1 MILRALYICKWSDVD
16 LVFIGGTLFQIET
29 TTTIHGATN
38 LGCGILYKH
47 RKVTWI
53 LMPSSFQLPKLSP
66 EGRRVKTFWFAQ
78 SDGFKM
84 QMSFTSRGQAHNQE
98 AFYGEPFSLRKSSF
112 TSFDTDC
119 KDLMHSFL
127 CHYCAHSC
135 TKSRPQLSSP

>member
-1 MILRALYICKWSDVD
+1 MAPSHGGTNAGAKVGKKKKKQHLAMMLRALYICKWSDVD

-66 EGRRVKTFWFAQ
+66 EGRRVKTF
-78 SDGFKM
+78 
-84 QMSFTSRGQAHNQE
+84 
-98 AFYGEPFSLRKSSF
+98 
-112 TSFDTDC
+112 
-119 KDLMHSFL
+119 
-127 CHYCAHSC
+127 
-135 TKSRPQLSSP
+135 